1 MSQYIV
7 PSFRHFFIRSW
18 LFNIV
23 LTLALG
29 ITLWVVW
36 HHYGSTKATR
46 SDCILNLIILVIC
59 STHTLL
65 LAIFAIR
72 RFSRKHPK
80 QGLIFLGHFF
90 VSAILAYYTYLAF
103 AVFGVA
109 YWFINA

>member
-1 MSQYIV
+1 MSQYLV

-23 LTLALG
+23 LTLTFG
-29 ITLWVVW
+29 ILLLVVW
-36 HHYGSTKATR
+36 RHYVSTHATR
-46 SDCILNLIILVIC
+46 TDCLINLSMLAVC

-65 LAIFAIR
+65 LAIFSVR
-72 RFSRKHPK
+72 RFSRKHSK
-80 QGLIFLGHFF
+80 QGVIFL
-90 VSAILAYYTYLAF
+90 VYYLYLAF